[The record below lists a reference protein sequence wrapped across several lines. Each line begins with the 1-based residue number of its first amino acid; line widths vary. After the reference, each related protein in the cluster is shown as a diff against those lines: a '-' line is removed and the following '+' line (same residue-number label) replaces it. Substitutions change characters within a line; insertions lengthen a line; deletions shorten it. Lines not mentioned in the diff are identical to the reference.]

1 MKLTHKEDLFLLDK
15 LFQLKSVSDVSL
27 YGQETALEHKVIVIF
42 GGSYGIGHSIAELCT
57 GLKAKVYSF
66 SRSET
71 GTDVNNCIIS
81 KRSFGKS
88 ISD

>member
-42 GGSYGIGHSIAELCT
+42 GE
-57 GLKAKVYSF
+57 VM
-66 SRSET
+66 
-71 GTDVNNCIIS
+71 V
-81 KRSFGKS
+81 
-88 ISD
+88 